1 MDDDVVD
8 LREWA
13 TETIRPLPQPPIDE
27 CMIRLRPMDHGGMVL
42 AHGHSRTTQ
51 RLGGRTAP
59 SRYAA
64 CATRGGAMR
73 RVSTATSAWVPSP
86 WRRVTPENP
95 TPGVTYSVL
104 RRACE
109 PMS

>member
-1 MDDDVVD
+1 MLAVDVRKGAFEQLAELLVGRLERRIRQVD
-8 LREWA
+8 VGRELS
-13 TETIRPLPQPPIDE
+13 RPAEEAP
-27 CMIRLRPMDHGGMVL
+27 
-42 AHGHSRTTQ
+42 ARTTT
-51 RLGGRTAP
+51 RIDR
-59 SRYAA
+59 SYAA
-64 CATRGGAMR
+64 RAACGGAMR

-104 RRACE
+104 RRGCE